1 MFLKNWMQNNSS
13 CGVDF
18 EKFLNAE
25 VPLTLKD
32 EWVRIV
38 HNLLYSHMSQ
48 LHLPPITYLMYT
60 TLFEFS

>member
-1 MFLKNWMQNNSS
+1 MQNNSS

-18 EKFLNAE
+18 EKFLNGE

-38 HNLLYSHMSQ
+38 HNLLYSQCPNYTCRQ
-48 LHLPPITYLMYT
+48 LHT
-60 TLFEFS
+60 

>member
-1 MFLKNWMQNNSS
+1 MQKNSS

-32 EWVRIV
+32 EWVRV
-38 HNLLYSHMSQ
+38 VRTLLYSHMSQ